1 MPEKFDWLLVK
12 KGELL
17 GGDII
22 AMYDD
27 KVEFDSDEV
36 GIHKI
41 KMKDIKELRT
51 KDIMQL
57 RFLDGSIIEGHII
70 ITEDSVYTMENP
82 DQTFPREELLSITPS
97 EKSGESLWAGEI
109 SAGLNFKSGNTESF
123 DYYFDAEVRYLRSTG
138 RFISTYRGVFE
149 KVRDKTT
156 DTVVTTEDNHR
167 FTAKYDYYYSKKLF
181 LTLPSYDLVVDT
193 FRNIRYQTSLGVAA
207 GYEVI
212 DIKGMDL
219 EVYAG
224 PSVQA
229 THFETVE
236 PGEDEV
242 VYSPVLA
249 FGFDFEVDLTSDI
262 EYFLVYDAKLVN
274 EESGLYIQR
283 TETGF
288 EIELIDDFDLEIT
301 AVIDNTLEPV
311 ADENGIKPEATDILF
326 TIGIEY
332 EF

>member
-1 MPEKFDWLLVK
+1 
-12 KGELL
+12 
-17 GGDII
+17 
-22 AMYDD
+22 
-27 KVEFDSDEV
+27 
-36 GIHKI
+36 
-41 KMKDIKELRT
+41 
-51 KDIMQL
+51 
-57 RFLDGSIIEGHII
+57 
-70 ITEDSVYTMENP
+70 
-82 DQTFPREELLSITPS
+82 
-97 EKSGESLWAGEI
+97 
-109 SAGLNFKSGNTESF
+109 
-123 DYYFDAEVRYLRSTG
+123 
-138 RFISTYRGVFE
+138 
-149 KVRDKTT
+149 
-156 DTVVTTEDNHR
+156 
-167 FTAKYDYYYSKKLF
+167 
-181 LTLPSYDLVVDT
+181 
-193 FRNIRYQTSLGVAA
+193 
-207 GYEVI
+207 
-212 DIKGMDL
+212 MDL

>member
-1 MPEKFDWLLVK
+1 M
-12 KGELL
+12 
-17 GGDII
+17 
-22 AMYDD
+22 
-27 KVEFDSDEV
+27 
-36 GIHKI
+36 
-41 KMKDIKELRT
+41 
-51 KDIMQL
+51 
-57 RFLDGSIIEGHII
+57 
-70 ITEDSVYTMENP
+70 
-82 DQTFPREELLSITPS
+82 
-97 EKSGESLWAGEI
+97 
-109 SAGLNFKSGNTESF
+109 
-123 DYYFDAEVRYLRSTG
+123 
-138 RFISTYRGVFE
+138 
-149 KVRDKTT
+149 
-156 DTVVTTEDNHR
+156 TTEDNHR

-193 FRNIRYQTSLGVAA
+193 FRNIRYQTSLGVAV

-229 THFETVE
+229 THFDAVE

-274 EESGLYIQR
+274 EDSGLYIQR

-288 EIELIDDFDLEIT
+288 EVELIDDFDLEIT

-311 ADENGIKPEATDILF
+311 ADENGIEPEATDILF